1 MNSDEAMIVES
12 NIPKDLQLM
21 SKTGVKFPLPSI
33 VNKESLLIKTLL
45 ETVYFKDNIIP
56 LFLPTEVLTCLL
68 DLDKSYDN
76 KKEFFRRW
84 EKNDTCMT
92 TLSYFL
98 MESSIK
104 NFDAF
109 YREKL
114 YLKDF
119 NDIKKLV
126 YGDSSIDIVA
136 TDNFDHSQICYVDLS
151 GTINCDDELDLEE
164 AIDISLIK
172 KKS

>member
-76 KKEFFRRW
+76 KKEFYRR
-84 EKNDTCMT
+84 
-92 TLSYFL
+92 
-98 MESSIK
+98 
-104 NFDAF
+104 
-109 YREKL
+109 YR
-114 YLKDF
+114 
-119 NDIKKLV
+119 
-126 YGDSSIDIVA
+126 G
-136 TDNFDHSQICYVDLS
+136 
-151 GTINCDDELDLEE
+151 
-164 AIDISLIK
+164 
-172 KKS
+172 